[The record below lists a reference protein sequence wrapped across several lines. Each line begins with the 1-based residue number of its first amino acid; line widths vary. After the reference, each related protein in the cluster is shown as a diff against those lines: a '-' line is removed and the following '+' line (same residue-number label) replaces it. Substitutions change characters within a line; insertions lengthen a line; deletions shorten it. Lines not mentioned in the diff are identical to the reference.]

1 MDWTRWMAGLAALSG
16 LLFLSGCG
24 VIDNFV
30 DDRGRDIVDDRGGGG
45 QVVDSAP
52 DPSPDLADASSA
64 DPERSR
70 DAGAQAATALPKF
83 GSVTQSSSS
92 DGSGV
97 TTDTA
102 SASFDGRHLRVTVD
116 RRRGSSLRF
125 DSATNAIDSADFDPA
140 TAGYSG
146 RVYALV
152 DPTDKG
158 ISTALVHTRWNDAD
172 PTDYLAGG
180 YWIFIEADLGAPD
193 LFTVGVGVFVDG
205 PELTGTPTLPDRG
218 TASYRGMATG
228 LYAYVYGSGH
238 ARAATGSAEIG
249 EYSATATLNADFAA
263 DTVSGCIGCTGG
275 MTVSA
280 IGTTAEGEE
289 FESVYPSM
297 PARMNLGP
305 AAFDADGTFSNRDV
319 GVEIDGRTIDRT
331 SGAWGGRFSTVP
343 DAAGAPR
350 LVGGTA
356 GAEWSESDGSQGV
369 FVGTY
374 FGTTR

>member
-1 MDWTRWMAGLAALSG
+1 M
-16 LLFLSGCG
+16 
-24 VIDNFV
+24 
-30 DDRGRDIVDDRGGGG
+30 
-45 QVVDSAP
+45 
-52 DPSPDLADASSA
+52 
-64 DPERSR
+64 
-70 DAGAQAATALPKF
+70 
-83 GSVTQSSSS
+83 
-92 DGSGV
+92 
-97 TTDTA
+97 
-102 SASFDGRHLRVTVD
+102 TVD
-116 RRRGSSLRF
+116 RRRGSSLTF

-180 YWIFIEADLGAPD
+180 YWIFIEADFDAPD
-193 LFTVGVGVFVDG
+193 LFTVGVGAFVDG
-205 PELTGTPTLPDRG
+205 PELSGRPTLPDLG

-263 DTVSGCIGCTGG
+263 NTVSGCIGCTGG